1 MAWKPKTVAGKI
13 LKGAVIA
20 GGSVLGLATGLGGV
34 GGVIKGVGALKGASN
49 GIAGLTRVTDKV
61 VQSAKNLVTGF
72 NQEERKLITEVKNK
86 TRETLNKMNL
96 VDKLVKE
103 GATVTEAKAKVGIND
118 AELTEYDG
126 KAVQSASIGDIFK
139 GPVGWAALAV
149 GALFILPKIL
159 KIK

>member
-20 GGSVLGLATGLGGV
+20 GGSVLGLATGIGGI

-49 GIAGLTRVTDKV
+49 GIAGLTRVADKV
-61 VQSAKNLVTGF
+61 GQSAVNLVTGY
-72 NQEERKLITEVKNK
+72 NKTERALITDVKNK
-86 TRETLNKMNL
+86 TRETLKKVGL

-103 GATVTEAKAKVGIND
+103 GATVTEAKAAVGIND

-149 GALFILPKIL
+149 GMFFILPKIL
-159 KIK
+159 NSK

>member
-20 GGSVLGLATGLGGV
+20 GGSVLGLATGIGGV
-34 GGVIKGVGALKGASN
+34 GGVIKGIGAAKGAAT
-49 GIAGLTRVTDKV
+49 GIGGLTKVFDKV
-61 VQSAKNLVTGF
+61 GQSAVNLVTGY
-72 NQEERKLITEVKNK
+72 NKEERTLINQVKDK
-86 TRETLNKMNL
+86 TRETLKKMEL

-103 GATVTEAKAKVGIND
+103 GATVSEAKSKVGIQD

-126 KAVQSASIGDIFK
+126 KPVQSASVGDIFK
-139 GPVGWAALAV
+139 GPIGWAALAV

>member
-20 GGSVLGLATGLGGV
+20 GGSILGLATGFGAV

-49 GIAGLTRVTDKV
+49 GIAGLTKVFDKV
-61 VQSAKNLVTGF
+61 GESAANLVTGT
-72 NQEERKLITEVKNK
+72 NKAERALITEVKNK
-86 TRETLNKMNL
+86 TRETLSKVDL
-96 VDKLVKE
+96 VDKLVKA
-103 GATVTEAKAKVGIND
+103 GATITEAKAKVGIAD

-139 GPVGWAALAV
+139 GPVGWAILGV
-149 GALFILPKIL
+149 GALFVLPKIL
-159 KIK
+159 NSK